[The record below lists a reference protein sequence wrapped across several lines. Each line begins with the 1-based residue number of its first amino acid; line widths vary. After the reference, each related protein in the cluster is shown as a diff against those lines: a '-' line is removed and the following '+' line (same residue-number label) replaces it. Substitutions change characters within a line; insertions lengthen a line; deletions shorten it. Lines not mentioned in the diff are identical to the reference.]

1 MKKDLE
7 TLIEEALQNIR
18 DDRQVA
24 TELLN
29 DTANLIANKPDD
41 SRYLGP
47 VAAKHVE
54 TLQRSNEQLV
64 KLIGIRQK
72 ESIKSVQLTEEDKSE
87 IFDIINAPGGSA

>member
-1 MKKDLE
+1 MKKDVE

-64 KLIGIRQK
+64 KLISIRQK
-72 ESIKSVQLTEEDKSE
+72 ESTKSVQLTEEDKSE
-87 IFDIINAPGGSA
+87 IFDILNSSDGLA

>member
-1 MKKDLE
+1 MKKDIE

-54 TLQRSNEQLV
+54 TLQRSNEQMV
-64 KLIGIRQK
+64 KLATLLAK
-72 ESIKSVQLTEEDKSE
+72 NESTTSNLSSLEKNE
-87 IFDIINAPGGSA
+87 IYDLINGE

>member
-1 MKKDLE
+1 MREIYEK
-7 TLIEEALQNIR
+7 ALQNIR

-72 ESIKSVQLTEEDKSE
+72 ETTKSVQLTEEDKSE
-87 IFDIINAPGGSA
+87 IFDILNTSGGLAQ

>member
-7 TLIEEALQNIR
+7 TLIEEALENIR
-18 DDRQVA
+18 DDREIA
-24 TELLN
+24 KELLN

-47 VAAKHVE
+47 VAAKHIE

-64 KLIGIRQK
+64 KVT
-72 ESIKSVQLTEEDKSE
+72 SILHKKDSKTQGLSEVDKSE
-87 IFDIINAPGGSA
+87 LFDIINGGGQEE

>member
-64 KLIGIRQK
+64 KLISIRQK
-72 ESIKSVQLTEEDKSE
+72 ESTKSVQLTEEDKSE
-87 IFDIINAPGGSA
+87 IFDILNSSDGLA